1 MKNLSNHQLWTLIE
15 TETPSFTL
23 SLSFSTRSLS
33 LTFNCE
39 YFHHKSLQ
47 NPSLLVAFW
56 VSVGLL
62 GLSLSPSSA
71 LFREFPHSDSSW
83 KLRSEFTSNS
93 ELINWSK
100 SPPFRHFRVPF
111 CWFHSMINKL
121 VDLLFPLL
129 NHLLVDLCFQVL
141 VFNNGL
147 IVHLGILEIM
157 VELER
162 GNVKVWV
169 FVLFFSLGM
178 WGNLGMETHKKS
190 YHHG

>member
-1 MKNLSNHQLWTLIE
+1 VNTDWDRDPFFHSFSLLLYAI
-15 TETPSFTL
+15 SFTYFLIANIFTTNHFKILLCL
-23 SLSFSTRSLS
+23 SHFESLW
-33 LTFNCE
+33 
-39 YFHHKSLQ
+39 
-47 NPSLLVAFW
+47 VFW
-56 VSVGLL
+56 G
-62 GLSLSPSSA
+62 SLSPSSA
-71 LFREFPHSDSSW
+71 RFREFPHSDSSL